1 MRVSLIPLESG
12 LPLCL
17 CPCVLCLDGA
27 SRTWTSAELDAP
39 RLAAVEELVSS
50 SRSVTLRVG
59 SELDDGRREL
69 PTPVHRATLP
79 SSSNA
84 HVIPDIRD
92 SIASPV
98 PRLRCHEPRYG
109 STVTLAT
116 LEPAADTPRGR
127 PPRPNLV
134 RRWTADD
141 GGLPSVICGLAGGVM
156 SRVDKGP
163 HPAARSMRFIRILP
177 GDMGA
182 LQHRD
187 ELETSSR
194 NRDGGSTEGESNDQS
209 MATSIRNLDPASQSW
224 LPIFVMLSTVP
235 STAPR
240 TLPRPAS
247 MAVRG
252 PRIRDP
258 RFEGMSPG
266 SLCHLPTSQNSTP
279 RLDASSM
286 GIISTDGREVG
297 AMTI

>member
-1 MRVSLIPLESG
+1 LKSG

-17 CPCVLCLDGA
+17 CPCVLCLDGG
-27 SRTWTSAELDAP
+27 SRTSTSTSVELDAP
-39 RLAAVEELVSS
+39 RPAAVEELVSS

-116 LEPAADTPRGR
+116 LEPAADGPPGR
-127 PPRPNLV
+127 PPRLDLV

-141 GGLPSVICGLAGGVM
+141 SGLPSVICGLAGGVM

-187 ELETSSR
+187 ELNTSSR
-194 NRDGGSTEGESNDQS
+194 HRDGGSTEGESNGRS
-209 MATSIRNLDPASQSW
+209 MATLIR
-224 LPIFVMLSTVP
+224 V
-235 STAPR
+235 
-240 TLPRPAS
+240 RPQ
-247 MAVRG
+247 
-252 PRIRDP
+252 PQ
-258 RFEGMSPG
+258 PG
-266 SLCHLPTSQNSTP
+266 
-279 RLDASSM
+279 
-286 GIISTDGREVG
+286 
-297 AMTI
+297 

>member
-187 ELETSSR
+187 ELNTSSR
-194 NRDGGSTEGESNDQS
+194 HRDGGSTEGESNGRS
-209 MATSIRNLDPASQSW
+209 MATLIR
-224 LPIFVMLSTVP
+224 V
-235 STAPR
+235 
-240 TLPRPAS
+240 RPQ
-247 MAVRG
+247 
-252 PRIRDP
+252 PQ
-258 RFEGMSPG
+258 PG
-266 SLCHLPTSQNSTP
+266 
-279 RLDASSM
+279 
-286 GIISTDGREVG
+286 
-297 AMTI
+297 